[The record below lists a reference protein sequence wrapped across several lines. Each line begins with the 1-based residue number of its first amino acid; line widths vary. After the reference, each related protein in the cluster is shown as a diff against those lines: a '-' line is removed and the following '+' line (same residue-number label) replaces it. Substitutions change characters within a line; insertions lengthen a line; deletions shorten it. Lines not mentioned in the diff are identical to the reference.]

1 MSVDTGLT
9 GFTRATKG
17 MRRRLVVCTEA
28 LEKKGKTHFGLTM
41 PGPIALFDMDRG
53 LEGVVDKFVDE
64 KDIFVVDYR
73 GMIQKFSDTKLL
85 YETRWK
91 KFNVD
96 YENVLKEPLSKVR
109 SVLLDTGT
117 ELWEYARLGV
127 LGKLTQV
134 PPLFYPEVNQ
144 QFRKIVDLAL
154 DHDKN
159 VLITHKM
166 KKEYTKRG
174 DDDKGSWTGKYERAG
189 FGEMGNLAQVIL
201 RHGRHRSAE
210 DGVGDFYVDVLEC
223 RQNPDIVGERYEGE
237 LCSFPMLAAMVF
249 PDTTPEDWGYEG

>member
-1 MSVDTGLT
+1 MGDTVALQ
-9 GFTRATKG
+9 GFKSATKG
-17 MRRRLVVCTEA
+17 MRRRLVICTEA

-53 LEGVVDKFVDE
+53 LEGVVDKFVDQ
-64 KDIFVVDYR
+64 KQILVADYR
-73 GMIQKFSDTKLL
+73 GMVQRAGDMKAL
-85 YETRWK
+85 YEARWK
-91 KFNVD
+91 KFNED
-96 YENVLKEPLSKVR
+96 YERALDAPLDKVR

-134 PPLFYPEVNQ
+134 PPLFYPEVNS

-166 KKEYTKRG
+166 KKEYTRRG
-174 DDDKGSWTGKYERAG
+174 DDDKGNWTGKYERAG
-189 FGEMGNLAQVIL
+189 FGEMGNLVQVIL
-201 RHGRHRSAE
+201 RHGRYKGAE
-210 DGVGDFYVDVLEC
+210 DGNGDFYVDVVEC
-223 RQNPDIVGERYEGE
+223 RQNPDIVGDRYEGE
-237 LCSFPMLAAMVF
+237 MCTFPMLATMVL
-249 PDTTPEDWGYEG
+249 PNTNLEDWE